1 MKAPLK
7 SCELDPIPTPILTS
21 CLDSLLPMITVIV
34 NKSLEESHVPTS
46 VKTAVVRQL
55 LKKPCLDKEEFKNY
69 RPVSNLLFISKIL
82 QKVVSTRLEEHINSH
97 SLQDNLQSAYRPCHS
112 TETPY
117 FEFTTTLRMH
127 WIITSVLC

>member
-7 SCELDPIPTPILTS
+7 SCELDPIPTHILKS
-21 CLDSLLPMITVIV
+21 CVDSLLPMITAII

-46 VKTAVVRQL
+46 FKTAVVRPL
-55 LKKPCLDKEEFKNY
+55 LKKPCLEKEEFKNY
-69 RPVSNLLFISKIL
+69 RPVSNLPFISKIL
-82 QKVVSTRLEEHINSH
+82 EKVVSPRLEEHINSH

-112 TETPY
+112 TERPY

-127 WIITSVLC
+127 WIIISVLC

>member
-21 CLDSLLPMITVIV
+21 CLDSLLPMITAIV

-46 VKTAVVRQL
+46 TAVVRQL
-55 LKKPCLDKEEFKNY
+55 LKKLCLDKEEFKNY
-69 RPVSNLLFISKIL
+69 RPVSNLPFISKIL

-97 SLQDNLQSAYRPCHS
+97 SLQDNLQ
-112 TETPY
+112 
-117 FEFTTTLRMH
+117 
-127 WIITSVLC
+127 